1 LGDYLKNL
9 EYAQCIYITFF
20 TSVQHINTDLFKL
33 LFNLV
38 SSLPAHTSSRRKLN
52 DSEEIGRVL
61 SFVCKIN
68 SERC

>member
-1 LGDYLKNL
+1 
-9 EYAQCIYITFF
+9 
-20 TSVQHINTDLFKL
+20 
-33 LFNLV
+33 
-38 SSLPAHTSSRRKLN
+38 LPAHTSSRRKLN